1 MLESP
6 MATTTTRPLDAPAP
20 QAPTPAPAEAPR
32 SPLAGLLPAGRVR
45 TTLEWLSVVLAVYVL
60 VSAVSVI
67 GAGFKTATGGHA
79 EQLFAFAENPLVA
92 LMVGILATAALQSS
106 STTTSITV
114 GLVAGGLPLD
124 IAIPIVLGANIGT
137 TLTNTLVSVTM
148 IRRRDEF
155 RRAFAAGTV
164 HDFFNLIAVAIF
176 LPLEILTGFLEKL
189 SGWVTGFVAGSSTS
203 VDMNAFD
210 LVGAA
215 TSPLKEGLAMA
226 TGPLGAVAGGLVMIA
241 VGVGLIFLSIG
252 FVGAL
257 LKVLMVGRAKQILH
271 TAIGRGPVTGIG
283 AGALVT
289 TLVQSSSTTTSLMI
303 PLAGSGTFSLRQ
315 IYPFTLGANIGTTV
329 TALLAAIGLSGE
341 HAALGMQ
348 IALVHLFFNL
358 CATGLVYGVPWLRN
372 LPILG
377 AEWLARV
384 SSVRPWFAFVWVGGV
399 FIALPAAL
407 IAITALV

>member
-6 MATTTTRPLDAPAP
+6 MATTITRPLDAPAP

-32 SPLAGLLPAGRVR
+32 SPLADLLPAGRLR
-45 TTLEWLSVVLAVYVL
+45 STLEWLFVVLAVYVL

-164 HDFFNLIAVAIF
+164 HDFFNLIAVVIF

-189 SGWVTGFVAGSSTS
+189 SGWVTGFLADTSTS
-203 VDMNAFD
+203 VDTDAFD
-210 LVGAA
+210 LVGTA
-215 TSPLKEGLAMA
+215 TSPLKEGLAAA

-241 VGVGLIFLSIG
+241 MGVGLIFFAIG

-341 HAALGMQ
+341 HAALGLQ

-399 FIALPAAL
+399 FVALPTAL